1 MMDTA
6 LFISTSSAK
15 STPLL
20 DNTREMYPS
29 SLDWRLGA
37 VAARINTSQKT
48 KKYKGSAM
56 KLTGAKNDSCK
67 GKIIKIVN
75 LIHFHIYF
83 KILYD
88 FTICFYDPSLFCIF
102 HAVSKS

>member
-1 MMDTA
+1 
-6 LFISTSSAK
+6 
-15 STPLL
+15 
-20 DNTREMYPS
+20 
-29 SLDWRLGA
+29 
-37 VAARINTSQKT
+37 
-48 KKYKGSAM
+48 M

-83 KILYD
+83 KIHNN

-102 HAVSKS
+102 RAVSKLRF